1 MVFAE
6 ALKRTGKTLT
16 RSAIIDST
24 WSMSRHDLGGFDV
37 SFSDS
42 SRSASRFVELTMVS
56 RNGRFIR

>member
-16 RSAIIDST
+16 RSTFIDST
-24 WSMSRHDLGGFDV
+24 WSILRHDLGGFNV

-42 SRSASRFVELTMVS
+42 SKNASRFVELTMVS